1 MMFKILYYISDF
13 FVFWKLKKISKGHLA
28 VIDSRGKEHSFGDKK
43 NFLKAKIKIIDPSF
57 CFKILRKGSAG
68 LCESYMSGQFE
79 TNDLT
84 SLIELS
90 AINIKTTYKFSGFFE
105 FSFLKNFLNRNIFN
119 NTKTRSKKNIS
130 LHYDLGNDFFSTW
143 LDKTLTYSC
152 GIFNSSNE
160 TLEQAQIN
168 KYNKLLKMVKP
179 RKGDRV
185 LEIGC
190 GWGGFAEHLAKN
202 YDIKLDCITISK
214 KQFLFTKERIRK
226 AKLSKKVNVQMLD
239 YRDLRSKYD
248 VIVSIE
254 MIEAVGE
261 KYLNKY
267 FNVIKENL
275 LPGGRAAIQ
284 AIVIKDELY
293 ERYKTKEDFIQKYI
307 FPGGFLPSLES
318 LNRLSNQS
326 GLKID
331 KYHLYG
337 SHYSDTLQRWRESFL
352 NSWDRI
358 SRQGFNHS
366 FKKMWDFY
374 FSYCD
379 AGFKSKNIDLVQ
391 FSLCN
396 K

>member
-1 MMFKILYYISDF
+1 MNMILNYIADS
-13 FVFWKLKKISKGHLA
+13 FVFWNLKKISNGYLNL
-28 VIDSRGKEHSFGDKK
+28 IDSKGRSYFFGDSK
-43 NFLKAKIKIIDPSF
+43 NFLKAKIKINDPSF
-57 CFKILRKGSAG
+57 CYKILRKGSSG
-68 LCESYMSGQFE
+68 LGEAYINGDFE
-79 TNDLT
+79 TEDLT

-90 AINIKTTYKFSGFFE
+90 AKNINTTYKFSGFFD
-105 FSFLKNFLNRNIFN
+105 FSLINKFLKENK
-119 NTKTRSKKNIS
+119 NTIKKSKENIS
-130 LHYDLGNDFFSTW
+130 MHYDLGNDFFSTW
-143 LDKTLTYSC
+143 LDKSLTYSC

-168 KYNKLLKMVKP
+168 KYNKLISMVNPK
-179 RKGDRV
+179 KGDKV

-214 KQFLFTKERIRK
+214 KQHSFTKERIRLK
-226 AKLSKKVNVQMLD
+226 KLSHKVNVKMMD
-239 YRDLRSKYD
+239 YRDLKNKYD
-248 VIVSIE
+248 IIVSIE

-261 KYLNKY
+261 KYLDKY
-267 FNVIKENL
+267 FKIIKENL

-293 ERYKTKEDFIQKYI
+293 KRYKSKEDFIQKYI
-307 FPGGFLPSLES
+307 FPGGFLPSFRS
-318 LNRLSNQS
+318 LNKSSNKS

-331 KYHLYG
+331 VYHSYG
-337 SHYSDTLQRWRESFL
+337 SHYSNTLQKWRESFL
-352 NSWDRI
+352 NSWDTI
-358 SRQGFNHS
+358 SRQGFNSS

-379 AGFKSKNIDLVQ
+379 AGFKSKNIDLIQ

>member
-1 MMFKILYYISDF
+1 MNNILYYISDL
-13 FVFWKLKKISKGHLA
+13 FVFWKLKKISEGYLI
-28 VIDSRGKEHSFGDKK
+28 VIDSKGKHHFFGDNK
-43 NFLKAKIKIIDPSF
+43 NSLKAKIKIVDPGF
-57 CFKILRKGSAG
+57 CYKILRKGSAG
-68 LCESYMSGQFE
+68 LGESYMSGQFE
-79 TNDLT
+79 TDDLT

-90 AINIKTTYKFSGFFE
+90 ARNIKTTYKFSGFFE
-105 FSFLKNFLNRNIFN
+105 FAILKNFINRNIFS
-119 NTKTRSKKNIS
+119 NTRARSKKNIS

-168 KYNKLLKMVKP
+168 KYNKLIKMVEPK
-179 RKGDRV
+179 KGDKI

-202 YDIKLDCITISK
+202 YDVLLDCITISK

-226 AKLSKKVNVQMLD
+226 AKLNNKVNVRMLD
-239 YRDLRSKYD
+239 YRDLKSKYD
-248 VIVSIE
+248 IIVSIE

-261 KYLNKY
+261 KYLDKY

-275 LPGGRAAIQ
+275 LPGGRGAIQ
-284 AIVIKDELY
+284 AIIIKDDLY

-307 FPGGFLPSLES
+307 FPGGFLPSLKS
-318 LNRLSNQS
+318 LNKLSNQS

-337 SHYSDTLQRWRESFL
+337 SHYSNTLQRWRESFL
-352 NSWDRI
+352 NSWDHI
-358 SRQGFNHS
+358 SRQGFNQS